1 MDLLFQ
7 NLEQMIRHIQT
18 LEDLSRVER
27 LGLNKRLQLEM
38 ELRNAK
44 D

>member
-7 NLEQMIRHIQT
+7 NIQQMIRHIQT
-18 LEDLSRVER
+18 LDELLHVER
-27 LGLNKRLQLEM
+27 IVTNKRLQLEM
-38 ELRNAK
+38 ELKNAK

>member
-27 LGLNKRLQLEM
+27 LVLNKRLQLEM

>member
-18 LEDLSRVER
+18 LEDLLRVER
-27 LGLNKRLQLEM
+27 LVLNKRLQLEM

>member
-7 NLEQMIRHIQT
+7 NIEQAIRHVQT
-18 LEDLSRVER
+18 LEQILYVER
-27 LGLNKRLQLEM
+27 LVLNKRLQLEM
-38 ELRNAK
+38 EVKNAK

>member
-7 NLEQMIRHIQT
+7 NLQQMIRHIQT
-18 LEDLSRVER
+18 LDQLLHVER
-27 LGLNKRLQLEM
+27 LVTNKRLQLEM

>member
-7 NLEQMIRHIQT
+7 NIEQAIRHIQT
-18 LEDLSRVER
+18 LDDLLYVEI
-27 LGLNKRLQLEM
+27 LVLNKRLQLEM

>member
-18 LEDLSRVER
+18 LDQLLYVER
-27 LGLNKRLQLEM
+27 LVTNKRVQLEM

>member
-18 LEDLSRVER
+18 LEDLLRVER
-27 LGLNKRLQLEM
+27 LVLNKRLQLEM
-38 ELRNAK
+38 EVRNAK